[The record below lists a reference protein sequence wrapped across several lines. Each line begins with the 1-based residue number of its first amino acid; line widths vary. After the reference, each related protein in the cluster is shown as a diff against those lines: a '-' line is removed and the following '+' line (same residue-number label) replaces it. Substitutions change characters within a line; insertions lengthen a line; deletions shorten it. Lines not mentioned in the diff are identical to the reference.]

1 MNTTNKKSQIART
14 ALAGLLITSL
24 SLPALAQGDTNYNG
38 TNNNGNSNYNQNYNN
53 SNSDTY
59 SGIDVPSSRRQ
70 VAAGTEVKVKLLQGV
85 TSATARVGDTV
96 RAEVDGG
103 DSNGLPNGTMFTGR
117 VTEVRPA
124 TSKDAGTLRIQFGR
138 GTGVASTTLSGKSA
152 SSDKSNYTSIG
163 AGAGALGGF
172 LRKRK
177 LGDAIG
183 GALLGG
189 AAGYGANQLQKHN
202 SSDVT
207 LKKGDTM
214 TVKLDRPVV
223 LRTQVV
229 QPY

>member
-1 MNTTNKKSQIART
+1 MNTLNRKSHFART
-14 ALAGLLITSL
+14 ALAGLLIGSL
-24 SLPALAQGDTNYNG
+24 TVPALAQ
-38 TNNNGNSNYNQNYNN
+38 NGNTNYNQNYSN
-53 SNSDTY
+53 SNSNSSSDSY
-59 SGIDVPSSRRQ
+59 SGIDVPSSRREI
-70 VAAGTEVKVKLLQGV
+70 AAGTEVKVKLLQDL
-85 TSATARVGDTV
+85 TSSTARVGDTV
-96 RAEVDGG
+96 RAQVEGG

-117 VTEVRPA
+117 VTAVRPA
-124 TSKDAGTLRIQFGR
+124 TSEDAGTLRIQFGR
-138 GTGVASTTLSGKSA
+138 GTGIASASLAGKSA

-163 AGAGALGGF
+163 AGVGALGGF

-202 SSDVT
+202 SSDVS
-207 LKKGDTM
+207 LKKGDTLS
-214 TVKLDRPVV
+214 VKMDRPVL